1 MKLRMILIGSLMCMY
16 ALSTEV
22 FAAEP
27 LIIMETTKGAI
38 TIELL
43 DDKAPITC
51 KNFRRY
57 VQDGFYDG
65 LIFHRVIPGFMIQGG
80 GFEPGMKKKP
90 TRKPII
96 NEADNG
102 LKNRRGTLSMART
115 ADINSATAQFF
126 LNVNDNRSLDHR
138 GMTRDGYGYAVF
150 GRVLEG
156 MDVADAIVNS
166 PRGKRGMYGDV
177 PVKDVVI
184 LKMYEKKENKQK
196 GSK

>member
-16 ALSTEV
+16 ALATNVS
-22 FAAEP
+22 AAEP
-27 LIIMETTKGAI
+27 LIIMETSKGTI
-38 TIELL
+38 TVELL
-43 DDKAPITC
+43 DEKAPITC
-51 KNFRRY
+51 ENFRRY
-57 VQDGFYDG
+57 VKDGFFDG

-80 GFEPGMKKKP
+80 GFEPGMKKKK

-115 ADINSATAQFF
+115 GEINSATAQFF

-156 MDVADAIVNS
+156 MDVADAIVS
-166 PRGKRGMYGDV
+166 VPRGQRGMYGDV
-177 PVKDVVI
+177 PIEDVVI
-184 LKMYEKKENKQK
+184 LKMYEKKEGK
-196 GSK
+196 